1 MERLLLLMLLSATSL
16 AVPRDLSGKVF
27 IFPREGTTD
36 YVKLLTPKTSFSALT
51 VCLSFRTDLSRNYA
65 LFSCATPSRSNDFVL
80 FKTNSDG
87 LTVHAREAG
96 STFMSLTFS
105 PNTWH
110 TLCSTWSSSNGLAQ
124 LWVNGK
130 PTIKR
135 FILKGQPI
143 SGNPIAILGQEQD
156 SYGGRFSAS
165 QSFLGMISRFHAW
178 DYVLSAAE
186 IGRYVANSNFSPG
199 NVFNW
204 RALDYEISGQV
215 SVEDAVLAPSN
226 CEMCRETCKAV

>member
-1 MERLLLLMLLSATSL
+1 MEKLLLLMLLSATSL
-16 AVPRDLSGKVF
+16 AVPRDLSGKVL
-27 IFPREGTTD
+27 IFPRSGNTD
-36 YVKLLTPKTSFSALT
+36 HVKLLIPETSFSALT
-51 VCLSFRTDLSRNYA
+51 ICLSFRTDLSRNYA

-96 STFMSLTFS
+96 STFLSITFT

-124 LWVNGK
+124 LWVNGA

-135 FILKGQPI
+135 FIVAGQPV
-143 SGNPIAILGQEQD
+143 SGKPSIILGQEQD
-156 SYGGRFSAS
+156 SYGGGFNSN
-165 QSFLGMISRFHAW
+165 QSFLGMITRFHTW

-186 IGRYVANSNFSPG
+186 IGRYVANTNFTPG

-204 RALDYEISGQV
+204 RALDYQLFGEV
-215 SVEDAVLAPSN
+215 SVENEVLAPSY
-226 CEMCRETCKAV
+226 CEHCRETCKAV